1 MMETMDRAGG
11 IGKGVSPVLVLGGT
25 GYLGR
30 RIVRSLRDRGQSVRV
45 LSRNGVRARQILGDG
60 VEILVG
66 DITSQESVVAALDG
80 VRAMV
85 ISVSAFSPQLIR
97 QLKRIEHDAV
107 LIVLEQARKARV
119 SRVVYISTYD
129 VREDATAGLSFEVA
143 RLKLAIETALAR
155 LDFNWTVLGAAPS
168 MGIFFAM
175 IRGDR
180 MMVPGGGPP
189 ALPAISR
196 VDVGEIAAQAVLRDD
211 LAGRRIRMV
220 GPESLSFPEAAER
233 ISAVV
238 GRTVEFRKIPLL
250 PLRVVA
256 ALTRPFNPYLS
267 YMLSFVTLMKRFPP
281 DLVAQASDDHR
292 LLVETFS
299 YAPTTVEMEAQQWLR
314 AA

>member
-1 MMETMDRAGG
+1 MGKMDQAGG
-11 IGKGVSPVLVLGGT
+11 IGNGVSPVLVLGGT

-30 RIVRSLRDRGQSVRV
+30 HIVRSLQDRGQPVRV
-45 LSRNGVRARQILGDG
+45 VSRDGVRAHQILGDG
-60 VEILVG
+60 VEILEG
-66 DITSQESVVAALDG
+66 DITSRESVVAALDG
-80 VRAMV
+80 VRALV

-107 LIVLEQARKARV
+107 LMVLEQAWKAGV

-129 VREDATAGLSFEVA
+129 VREDAAAGLSFEVA
-143 RLKLAIETALAR
+143 RLKLAVEAALAKSD
-155 LDFNWTVLGAAPS
+155 LNWTVLGAAPS

-189 ALPAISR
+189 ALPTVSR
-196 VDVGEIAAQAVLRDD
+196 MDVGEIAAQTVLRDD
-211 LAGRRIRMV
+211 LAGRRIRMA

-238 GRTVEFRKIPLL
+238 GRTIKYQKVPLL

-256 ALTRPFNPYLS
+256 FLTRPFNPFLS
-267 YMLSFVTLMKRFPP
+267 YLLPFVTLMKRFPP
-281 DLVAQASDDHR
+281 DLVAQAGDDHR

-299 YAPTTVEMEAQQWLR
+299 YTPTTVEMEARQWLQ